1 MANIP
6 LPLAQQV
13 QQKLKSGKERGV
25 PEPTGSSAAPDCGS
39 EHTFTLCLEDLR
51 SIK

>member
-6 LPLAQQV
+6 LPLSQQA

-25 PEPTGSSAAPDCGS
+25 PEPTGSSALDCGS
-39 EHTFTLCLEDLR
+39 EHTSTLCLEDLR